1 MYIKWRFYFEQN
13 KRKSNN
19 KSALA
24 IRSVLILDLVKQAN
38 SSKRCKCSITG
49 KLCQILFLK
58 PCPTPQKTII
68 PVLPLPRY
76 KHNS

>member
-24 IRSVLILDLVKQAN
+24 NKKCTHTCPGQT
-38 SSKRCKCSITG
+38 SK
-49 KLCQILFLK
+49 L
-58 PCPTPQKTII
+58 
-68 PVLPLPRY
+68 
-76 KHNS
+76 